1 MRHIVLHCPI
11 YERTE
16 LLQRCGSERLDEIL
30 SRPASAAHAARWL
43 VRSGA
48 LTQFQVAH
56 EIVEEDTTLFTP
68 FENSERW

>member
-1 MRHIVLHCPI
+1 VRHVVLHCPN
-11 YERTE
+11 YERIG
-16 LLQRCGSERLDEIL
+16 LLRCCGSERLDEIL

-48 LTQFQVAH
+48 MAQFRVAN
-56 EIVEEDTTLFTP
+56 EIAKEDTTLFSP